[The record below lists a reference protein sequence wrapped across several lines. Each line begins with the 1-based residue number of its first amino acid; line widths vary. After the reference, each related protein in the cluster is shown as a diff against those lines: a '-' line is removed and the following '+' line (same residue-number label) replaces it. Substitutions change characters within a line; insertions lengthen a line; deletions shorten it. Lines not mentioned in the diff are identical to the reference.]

1 MVFAPTGRVLAETEG
16 WRAEA
21 IYADLSARL
30 LEDYRK
36 MDCYV
41 LKAREPEAYRPLVDK
56 TLQAQWQGCP
66 HRQRFEAPNTINT
79 AVGQVDPDLL
89 Q

>member
-16 WRAEA
+16 WKDET
-21 IYADLSARL
+21 IYADLNAQV

-41 LKAREPEAYRPLVDK
+41 LKSRAPVAYGPLVDRS
-56 TLQAQWQGCP
+56 LQQQWQ
-66 HRQRFEAPNTINT
+66 H
-79 AVGQVDPDLL
+79 
-89 Q
+89 